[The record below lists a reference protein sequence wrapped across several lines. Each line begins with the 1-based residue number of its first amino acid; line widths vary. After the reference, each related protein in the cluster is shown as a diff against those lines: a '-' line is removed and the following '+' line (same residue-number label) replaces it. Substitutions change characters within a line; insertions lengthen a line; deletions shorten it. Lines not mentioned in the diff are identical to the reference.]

1 MIAFQN
7 NRKSL
12 SELRRPQID
21 QQLDIKSRVG
31 VLEGIVEFQ
40 EKINPLN
47 AALADNLYSEI
58 SVIEAR
64 MLRVIE
70 QNQQDAAVELAE
82 LKRHYNHRYYFL
94 ARRSCPLTETGLDD
108 VEPRMKLNVF
118 HAINFCLSLFRFDL
132 QIADNLRNV
141 QHISALK
148 TENIQLRKRLV
159 SDSRHT

>member
-12 SELRRPQID
+12 SELRRPEID

-47 AALADNLYSEI
+47 VALADNLYSEI

-64 MLRVIE
+64 LLQVVE
-70 QNQQDAAVELAE
+70 KNQQNAAAE
-82 LKRHYNHRYYFL
+82 LEELKKHYNHRYYFL
-94 ARRSCPLTETGLDD
+94 ARGSRLLT
-108 VEPRMKLNVF
+108 
-118 HAINFCLSLFRFDL
+118 LSGGY
-132 QIADNLRNV
+132 NLESKV
-141 QHISALK
+141 K
-148 TENIQLRKRLV
+148 
-159 SDSRHT
+159 